1 MPQLCTDP
9 WYSILLCSWTIFLI
23 FSPMKI
29 LPHQPLNDPTSQSSA
44 LKTNIWHW
52 TW

>member
-9 WYSILLCSWTIFLI
+9 WYMVLLCSWITFIVLP
-23 FSPMKI
+23 PMKI
-29 LPHQPLNDPTSQSSA
+29 LPHQLLNNPSTQGGS